1 MPVVAIYVNTSC
13 PECLNGTYV
22 YLNNKTKY
30 KDSEL
35 NELLYVVI
43 VIMFYATALMVMIA
57 TQIRKQRREGQDAEY
72 YDEYLERNRNIKDR
86 FGKQP
91 LLSPP
96 QRTEPRNLG
105 NTGTTL
111 EMISDVNERD
121 SVDNSDPC

>member
-13 PECLNGTYV
+13 PECLTNGTFV
-22 YLNNKTKY
+22 LLNNKKKY

-96 QRTEPRNLG
+96 QLKNSG
-105 NTGTTL
+105 NTGTAL
-111 EMISDVNERD
+111 EIISDVNEQTVET
-121 SVDNSDPC
+121 SNPC

>member
-1 MPVVAIYVNTSC
+1 MPIVKILLNTSR
-13 PECLNGTYV
+13 PELFG
-22 YLNNKTKY
+22 NNTIYELHHNTKY

-91 LLSPP
+91 LLTQS
-96 QRTEPRNLG
+96 QKTDGR
-105 NTGTTL
+105 GTSTNGAGL
-111 EMISDVNERD
+111 EIISDENEQHQGP
-121 SVDNSDPC
+121 SKC